1 MYFGGADYIVLP
13 CGTAHAFLP
22 DVYRIVPEAE
32 EKVLHIVK
40 LLGNTLEEAGVE
52 ETLILAAEGLLKKK
66 LYPRWLSKIKCV
78 NPSEEYYTD
87 IRFFIECVK
96 QDKMDKNCLKKFVD
110 FLSGFGQ
117 KNVVLGCTEFPVLVG
132 TIKKSELAK
141 ELDDYVFHDPLE
153 IVLKQL
159 KKLLK

>member
-1 MYFGGADYIVLP
+1 
-13 CGTAHAFLP
+13 
-22 DVYRIVPEAE
+22 
-32 EKVLHIVK
+32 
-40 LLGNTLEEAGVE
+40 
-52 ETLILAAEGLLKKK
+52 
-66 LYPRWLSKIKCV
+66 
-78 NPSEEYYTD
+78 
-87 IRFFIECVK
+87 
-96 QDKMDKNCLKKFVD
+96 MDKNCLKKFVD